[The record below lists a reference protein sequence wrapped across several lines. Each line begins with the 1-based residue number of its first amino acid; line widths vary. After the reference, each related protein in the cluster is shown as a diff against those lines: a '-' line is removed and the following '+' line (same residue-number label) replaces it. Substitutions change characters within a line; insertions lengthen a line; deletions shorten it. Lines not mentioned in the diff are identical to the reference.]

1 MAQPSPKQMFEFY
14 KARITEVLNK
24 HNPNGLKTVDTLL
37 KQFPGKE
44 YQVYKQICKMCKV
57 EPEPPATPAEMLPKP
72 SQAEVVKNQGG
83 EVSRWLRNHGFD
95 SYSKLPQ
102 FQLMAMKDFMAID
115 TKGKLID
122 VGVIPKHSEILL
134 NEILK
139 DPYERSPKV
148 PQLEIPAPKADF
160 EIGENCYTKMMLV
173 NSKGGEKW
181 LNARVTNVNNDNTFD
196 ICVHNAAHYGV
207 PPDAVNVPRKML
219 KKSTEN
225 VEIAI
230 PDPKRKASKR
240 PQFQQG
246 DRVRVSGLRSHES
259 YNGLCG
265 TVLLYVPTE
274 RRYQVRLDTNDVIA
288 IKQRNVGAV
297 EKGADQASHLPL
309 NPGMKN
315 LKRINNEQ
323 GDDAVL
329 SALMLKLMQD
339 NPDTDAGKL
348 GEFAA
353 GYLLSKKKHKK
364 LEGPANIGDRLC
376 M

>member
-24 HNPNGLKTVDTLL
+24 NNPNGLKTVDTLL

-57 EPEPPATPAEMLPKP
+57 EPQPAATPAEILGKP
-72 SQAEVVKNQGG
+72 PQAEVVKNQGG
-83 EVSRWLRNHGFD
+83 EVSQWLRNHGFD
-95 SYSKLPQ
+95 SYSKLAQ
-102 FQLMAMKDFMAID
+102 FQLMTMENFMAID
-115 TKGKLID
+115 TKWKLID
-122 VGVIPKHSEILL
+122 IGVIPKHSEILL

-139 DPYERSPKV
+139 DQEKK
-148 PQLEIPAPKADF
+148 PAPKADF
-160 EIGENCYTKMMLV
+160 EVGENCYTKMMLV

-181 LNARVTNVNNDNTFD
+181 LNARVTNVNDDNTFD
-196 ICVHNAAHYGV
+196 ICVHNAANYGV

-219 KKSTEN
+219 KKSTET
-225 VEIAI
+225 VDIAT

-297 EKGADQASHLPL
+297 EKGTDHASHLPL

-364 LEGPANIGDRLC
+364 VEGPANIGDRLC

>member
-1 MAQPSPKQMFEFY
+1 MAQPSPKQMFGFY
-14 KARITEVLNK
+14 KARLIEVLNK
-24 HNPNGLKTVDTLL
+24 HNPNGLKTLESLL

-44 YQVYKQICKMCKV
+44 YLVYKQICKTCKV
-57 EPEPPATPAEMLPKP
+57 EPQPPATPAEILAKYSQPK
-72 SQAEVVKNQGG
+72 VVVNQGG
-83 EVSRWLRNHGFD
+83 EVSRWLSIHGFD
-95 SYSKLPQ
+95 SDSKLPQ
-102 FQLMAMKDFMAID
+102 FQLMTMKDFMAIN
-115 TKGKLID
+115 TQGTLID
-122 VGVIPKHSEILL
+122 LGVSPNHSHILL
-134 NEILK
+134 NEILLGS
-139 DPYERSPKV
+139 YEKPQKV
-148 PQLEIPAPKADF
+148 PQVEKPPPKADF
-160 EIGENCYTKMMLV
+160 EVGENCYTKMMLV

-181 LNARVTNVNNDNTFD
+181 LNARVTNVNDDNTFD
-196 ICVHNAAHYGV
+196 ICVDNAANYGV
-207 PPDAVNVPRKML
+207 PPDAVNVPRNML

-297 EKGADQASHLPL
+297 EKGTDQANHIPL
-309 NPGMKN
+309 NAGMKSQ
-315 LKRINNEQ
+315 KRINNQQFE
-323 GDDAVL
+323 DAVL

-353 GYLLSKKKHKK
+353 GYLLSKKRHKK
-364 LEGPANIGDRLC
+364 MEGPANFSDRVF

>member
-1 MAQPSPKQMFEFY
+1 
-14 KARITEVLNK
+14 
-24 HNPNGLKTVDTLL
+24 
-37 KQFPGKE
+37 
-44 YQVYKQICKMCKV
+44 MCRRCGV
-57 EPEPPATPAEMLPKP
+57 EPLPPATPEDFLPKQP
-72 SQAEVVKNQGG
+72 ARVEYNNFSPPQQVVLNDG
-83 EVSRWLRNHGFD
+83 EVPKWLRQHGFQR
-95 SYSKLPQ
+95 YSRLPQ
-102 FQLMAMKDFMAID
+102 FHIMSLKDFFEITTA
-115 TKGKLID
+115 GKLIEI
-122 VGVIPKHSEILL
+122 GVPPNHASLL
-134 NEILK
+134 LTEILK
-139 DPYERSPKV
+139 DACQQPPEVSQPLPKPGPEAV
-148 PQLEIPAPKADF
+148 PEPEKPAVKADF
-160 EIGENCYTKMMLV
+160 AIGENCFTKMLPM

-181 LNARVTNVNNDNTFD
+181 LMAKVTHVNDDNTFD
-196 ICVHNAAHYGV
+196 ISVYNASTYGV

-225 VEIAI
+225 VEVAV
-230 PDPKRKASKR
+230 PDPKRKAGKR

-246 DRVRVSGLRSHES
+246 NRIRVFGLRSHKS

-288 IKQRNVGAV
+288 IKQRNVGVVA
-297 EKGADQASHLPL
+297 KGEDVPNHLPL

-364 LEGPANIGDRLC
+364 VEGPANIGERLC